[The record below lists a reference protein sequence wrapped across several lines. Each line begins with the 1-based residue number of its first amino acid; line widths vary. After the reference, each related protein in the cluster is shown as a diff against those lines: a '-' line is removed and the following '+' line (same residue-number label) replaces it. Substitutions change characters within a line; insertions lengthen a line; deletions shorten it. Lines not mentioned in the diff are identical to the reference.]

1 MLTIKAPVELKC
13 AVPLLGRT
21 EGFAE
26 RIRGNYCLMGAH
38 INETTLTFLMN
49 TPPEV
54 IVAPSEGTDIR
65 ISNTAVRYG
74 DAQLNV
80 FHNMMNR
87 ILMTENVSLTYQD
100 RAFITDVLHKT
111 GIRNA
116 QLFMNQVRSFMQET
130 RDTKQ
135 LTTFC
140 LQHIEELY
148 EMAQTFAG
156 DREETHKESVTN
168 LSDESVRMFA
178 TQIFNRLQSG
188 AIWQI
193 VNNMTRTA
201 NPQLLP
207 EAEVRMAAPA
217 YVARQMLLTRFR
229 ELATHERQALVWRA
243 ENRYEPAEEGEEG
256 PQAPERE
263 TRERITSAVLL
274 EMIRN
279 LDHALQFRTER
290 TTPVWTDLTRSFYRS
305 SDRTIEKMLRHVEER
320 QTVPFL
326 QAATEYISQT
336 QRPGTGEE
344 AAETAQAERVE
355 TLKEIVTRL
364 DQKNAENRERY
375 REIRRFLMEQTT
387 VQPRPGDRERT
398 IRESLRVLE
407 NRDYLQTLM
416 EKDSEETRILRDSAT
431 EKLYAM
437 LPPQTAEIFRETERV
452 LRERAE
458 GTGDTVQQTAALAQE
473 LELLAETIHR
483 RESGGEVPGTGEAQR
498 IPGAEAAE
506 LMHAQGAAEM
516 PRADT
521 GTFGGTG
528 RAGESGSG
536 KGTAA
541 AEVPA
546 FADTLFHREN
556 YAEARPAGERK
567 PAGTEEPLRLKF
579 AEPVPPERE
588 EQGSPRRRRGRE
600 ESVSFVHKREQVLT
614 QEELL
619 ETIEEVRK
627 GETSKVTTVTQDAQ
641 EIVRRQEIPVRMQQE
656 MLPDPRTERERA
668 EEVARLVESGIR
680 TRMNSISNEVYT
692 RLERRLKTE
701 KARRGI

>member
-13 AVPLLGRT
+13 AVPILGRT

-26 RIRGNYCLMGAH
+26 RIRGNYALMGAH
-38 INETTLTFLMN
+38 INEATLTFLMN

-54 IVAPSEGTDIR
+54 IVAPADGTDIR
-65 ISNTAVRYG
+65 ISNSSVRYG

-87 ILMTENVSLTYQD
+87 ILMTENMSLTYQD
-100 RAFITDVLHKT
+100 RVFITDVLHKT

-116 QLFMNQVRSFMQET
+116 QLFMDQVRNFMQET

-148 EMAQTFAG
+148 DMAQAFEG
-156 DREETHKESVTN
+156 DTEETQQLSVTN
-168 LSDESVRMFA
+168 VSDESVRMFA
-178 TQIFNRLQSG
+178 TEIFNRLQSG

-193 VNNMTRTA
+193 VNNMTRTTH
-201 NPQLLP
+201 PQLMP
-207 EAEVRMAAPA
+207 EAEVRLAAPA

-229 ELATHERQALVWRA
+229 EFATHERQALVWRA
-243 ENRYEPAEEGEEG
+243 ENSYEPAEEGEETAEAKG
-256 PQAPERE
+256 RE
-263 TRERITSAVLL
+263 TRERVTSAVLL

-290 TTPVWTDLTRSFYRS
+290 MTPVWTDFRRSFYRS
-305 SDRTIEKMLRHVEER
+305 SERTIEKMLRHVEER
-320 QTVPFL
+320 QTAPFL
-326 QAATEYISQT
+326 QAATEYMTQT
-336 QRPGTGEE
+336 QDTPAT
-344 AAETAQAERVE
+344 AETSAEAEAERVR

-364 DQKNAENRERY
+364 DKKNAENTERY
-375 REIRRFLMEQTT
+375 REIRKFLREQTT

-398 IRESLRVLE
+398 IRESLKVLE

-416 EKDSEETRILRDSAT
+416 EKDSEEMRVLSENVT

-437 LPPQTAEIFRETERV
+437 LPPQTVQMFRETERI
-452 LRERAE
+452 LRERPE
-458 GTGDTVQQTAALAQE
+458 GTDTAQQTAALAQE
-473 LELLAETIHR
+473 LEQLAAVIQQ
-483 RESGGEVPGTGEAQR
+483 RERVAEA
-498 IPGAEAAE
+498 PGAVEERQFPAAE
-506 LMHAQGAAEM
+506 AVELTHAEGRMKAA
-516 PRADT
+516 AD
-521 GTFGGTG
+521 GRGPAGKSGRPEGSEG
-528 RAGESGSG
+528 RAEGAGIQ
-536 KGTAA
+536 AA
-541 AEVPA
+541 A
-546 FADTLFHREN
+546 FADTLLHREN
-556 YAEARPAGERK
+556 FAEARPAGEGAA
-567 PAGTEEPLRLKF
+567 AGTEEPLRLKY
-579 AEPVPPERE
+579 AEPVSPERAQE
-588 EQGSPRRRRGRE
+588 GMLRRRRDRE

-619 ETIEEVRK
+619 ETIEEVRR
-627 GETSKVTTVTQDAQ
+627 GETSKVTTVTQDER
-641 EIVRRQEIPVRMQQE
+641 EIVRRQEIPVQMIQE
-656 MLPDPRTERERA
+656 KAVDPRTEKDRA
-668 EEVARLVESGIR
+668 EEIARLVESGIR